1 MIKKKILS
9 IFVFLFL
16 TSCGFTT
23 IYLNNNTNF
32 SIEQV
37 DFTGDRQLNN
47 FLKINLNRFKNKESN
62 NKINIKVRSE
72 YEKIILSKDSTGE
85 ASNYQIEAK
94 VIFFISQ
101 SNTKIQIT
109 EKKIMESM
117 SDKFEEVKYEKS
129 IKQNFADS
137 ITNKLALEL
146 SKN

>member
-16 TSCGFTT
+16 TSCGFTP

-32 SIEQV
+32 SIEEV

>member
-16 TSCGFTT
+16 TSCGFTP

>member
-16 TSCGFTT
+16 TSCGFTP

-47 FLKINLNRFKNKESN
+47 FLRINLNRFKNKESN